1 MNTIIKIYN
10 LVLKQERW
18 FQKENVLQYFFLIDW
33 IFWKENDDDAYAPYN
48 GHWERWTQLDQL
60 GLIYFKEINY
70 DHNSQMII
78 WWTLS
83 QTKMKNYSQWWWKM
97 SNNEQNKSSNYA
109 WRQWQV

>member
-48 GHWERWTQLDQL
+48 
-60 GLIYFKEINY
+60 
-70 DHNSQMII
+70 DH
-78 WWTLS
+78 
-83 QTKMKNYSQWWWKM
+83 
-97 SNNEQNKSSNYA
+97 
-109 WRQWQV
+109 